1 MEYSHTS
8 SSAKR
13 AKLSHDESSVENKQ
27 EVVKHFQ
34 EQVLCEDALAQVL
47 HYLHPR
53 DLLRMSETSKALRE
67 YFTTAIIVTSAM
79 IHGGHG
85 ATTIKELYKLMKD
98 CSIHIPCPMRL
109 LRLINGK
116 RCEVC
121 FRNKVNHVRPKT
133 GVFAC
138 WICLTGEESSV
149 FASNHTSHALPR
161 QQQPLTRSHRTN
173 LVKYRKNKKYEAIFT
188 HPRVACNS
196 YTKETYVWNRK
207 RAALP
212 TTGDDETEEWIGP
225 LVCYN
230 DIDRMANESNRDID
244 TYITE
249 ELDAPQKEAYNEFV
263 SVYEE
268 TEARAKRE
276 AQLRQEE
283 KKAKKQKT
291 IDNKL
296 AKIKKMVLDLQ
307 ALLDDRWS
315 EFATSYK
322 ILPSWRM
329 TRPGKYPI
337 VDFHIGFVND
347 ALKPYVISP
356 SKLKKKFLKDIADQ
370 INENFGCIFESD
382 FMSFHFLSDDGVEG
396 LLKQK
401 CMEHISSLEL
411 WREQRLFSLEIFEL
425 LKQEQYFQC
434 ICKIEGDFWSKLEF
448 SSLLYCDFEEKLQKR
463 YHLDTL
469 AKRVW
474 DEEIKSSQISTLE
487 NLQTTVDICKEKV
500 RNLMKVLEEY
510 LVWKQKK
517 EDDRDDRR
525 DVNVGLGHGTYSFV
539 DLLNKDFDSVYTQET
554 THWAG
559 LW

>member
-1 MEYSHTS
+1 MKDSNTS
-8 SSAKR
+8 SNAKR
-13 AKLSHDESSVENKQ
+13 AKLSHDESSTENKQ
-27 EVVKHFQ
+27 EVGKHFQ
-34 EQVLCEDALAQVL
+34 KQVLCEDALAQVL

-67 YFTTAIIVTSAM
+67 YFTIAIIVTSAM

-98 CSIHIPCPMRL
+98 CSIHIPSPMRL

-116 RCEVC
+116 RCEIC
-121 FRNKVNHVRPKT
+121 FHNKVNHVRPKT

-149 FASNHTSHALPR
+149 FASNHTLHAFPR
-161 QQQPLTRSHRTN
+161 QQQPLTRSHRTS
-173 LVKYRKNKKYEAIFT
+173 LAKYRKNKKYEAIFS

-196 YTKETYVWNRK
+196 YTKETYTWNRK

-212 TTGDDETEEWIGP
+212 TTGDDDTEEWIGP

-230 DIDRMANESNRDID
+230 DIDRMANESDRGID

-249 ELDAPQKEAYNEFV
+249 ELGAPQKEAYNEFV

-276 AQLRQEE
+276 TQLRLEE

-307 ALLDDRWS
+307 AILDDRWS
-315 EFATSYK
+315 EFATSHK
-322 ILPSWRM
+322 ILPSWKM
-329 TRPGKYPI
+329 NRPGKYPI
-337 VDFHIGFVND
+337 VEFHIGFVND
-347 ALKPYVISP
+347 TLKPYVISP
-356 SKLKKKFLKDIADQ
+356 SKLKKKVLKDIANQ
-370 INENFGCIFESD
+370 INENFGYIFESD

-396 LLKQK
+396 LLKQM

-411 WREQRLFSLEIFEL
+411 WREQKLFSLEIFEL

-434 ICKIEGDFWSKLEF
+434 ICMIERKYWSKLKF
-448 SSLLYCDFEEKLQKR
+448 SSLLYYDIEKGLQKR
-463 YHLDTL
+463 YDLNTL

-474 DEEIKSSQISTLE
+474 DEEVTSTQINTLE

-500 RNLMKVLEEY
+500 RNLMTVLEEY
-510 LVWKQKK
+510 LVWKQQKQ
-517 EDDRDDRR
+517 DDMDDGH
-525 DVNVGLGHGTYSFV
+525 DINVSLGICRYSFV
-539 DLLNKDFDSVYTQET
+539 DLLNKDFVSVYRQET
-554 THWAG
+554 EGWG
-559 LW
+559 NLV